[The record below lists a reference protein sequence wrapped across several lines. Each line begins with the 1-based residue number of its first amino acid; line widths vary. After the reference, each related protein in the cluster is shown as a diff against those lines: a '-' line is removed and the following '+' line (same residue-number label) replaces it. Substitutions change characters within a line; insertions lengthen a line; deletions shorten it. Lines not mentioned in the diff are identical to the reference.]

1 MGQSIQEW
9 TKQNLWKTAFKNLK
23 EYALGRPYTFK
34 FFEGCLSQILLGPFL
49 NTLSQMLVW
58 NYQFVFVKEIG
69 YSVIF
74 LLLIGLIKK
83 IFSRK
88 VRYLPCS
95 IQ

>member
-49 NTLSQMLVW
+49 NTLSQMILLW
-58 NYQFVFVKEIG
+58 I
-69 YSVIF
+69 YSVNMVT
-74 LLLIGLIKK
+74 
-83 IFSRK
+83 RK
-88 VRYLPCS
+88 R
-95 IQ
+95 